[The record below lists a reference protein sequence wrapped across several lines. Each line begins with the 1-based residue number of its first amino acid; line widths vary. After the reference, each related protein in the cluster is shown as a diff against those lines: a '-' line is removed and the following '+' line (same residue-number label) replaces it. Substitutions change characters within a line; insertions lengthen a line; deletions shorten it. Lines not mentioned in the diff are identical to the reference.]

1 MFPSA
6 VIRPFIC
13 PVSFNALSA
22 FLITSKT
29 SVSSVFLNFILMQLM
44 HKLVLNTL
52 SNFSQILDMF
62 SPVHFLRFEQIKLP
76 IQIKATQN
84 TIQNIFLLDSSA
96 ISSIR
101 YWVPRI
107 VTKGDSEFTIMFKIR
122 KA

>member
-22 FLITSKT
+22 FLIISKT
-29 SVSSVFLNFILMQLM
+29 SVSSVFLNFMQFI
-44 HKLVLNTL
+44 HKLVLNIL
-52 SNFSQILDMF
+52 SNFSPILDMF